1 MSGIVTGWALGIP
14 VLRRSFNTPKCC
26 RHRGICGCARLTEA
40 AARVTVGSAPR
51 AGEWLMKTPNQAN
64 PTAPRPAGRS
74 GAGTRRGSLHSF
86 LFHWCKRLSP
96 LETSKRDGRAGA
108 SHPGAGTQ
116 RCGRAS
122 CPRPALGVGVPPRPL
137 SCRRDPGGCLC
148 SAVRAAP
155 RSGAPRLTGRAPRP
169 PPFPRVRSQSPR
181 RPDPPRLTAL
191 GPRAALTGA
200 GAASAMV
207 LRCPAP
213 PESPP
218 PPPRCPTQAG
228 PRPLRRRR
236 PPGPAFP
243 TPLSHCRRARLLGAR
258 GRGRGAGRPAG
269 GARVAGRLSRA
280 QPATAPQLALC
291 GHRAH
296 PRDRSGLDAPPA
308 RRGSAPPAGP
318 GGHLRPTGW
327 LGFARLRSRMVC
339 SREVS
344 GS

>member
-26 RHRGICGCARLTEA
+26 RHHGICGCARLTEA

-64 PTAPRPAGRS
+64 STAPRPAGRS

-116 RCGRAS
+116 RWGRAS

-137 SCRRDPGGCLC
+137 PCRRHPGGCLC

-155 RSGAPRLTGRAPRP
+155 RSGAPSLTGWDPRP
-169 PPFPRVRSQSPR
+169 PPFPRVRPQSPR
-181 RPDPPRLTAL
+181 RPDPPGLTEL
-191 GPRAALTGA
+191 GAQAALTGA

-207 LRCPAP
+207 LRCPA
-213 PESPP
+213 
-218 PPPRCPTQAG
+218 RAG
-228 PRPLRRRR
+228 VAAAAAASALP
-236 PPGPAFP
+236 
-243 TPLSHCRRARLLGAR
+243 H
-258 GRGRGAGRPAG
+258 AGRP
-269 GARVAGRLSRA
+269 
-280 QPATAPQLALC
+280 PASP
-291 GHRAH
+291 
-296 PRDRSGLDAPPA
+296 
-308 RRGSAPPAGP
+308 
-318 GGHLRPTGW
+318 
-327 LGFARLRSRMVC
+327 
-339 SREVS
+339 
-344 GS
+344 